1 MILGTVKG
9 TVVSTRKMDNL
20 VGYKFLL
27 VEPYFGDQSK
37 IIVAGDTI
45 GAGIGELVLVTTDE
59 TTQHALTR
67 EAPVWTRLSLGSWIT
82 RRLLGNS
89 RPGGSGYEYH
99 HRRVTRY
106 VRRIKNYGRRQGGG
120 GGL

>member
-67 EAPVWTRLSLGSWIT
+67 EAPMDAFIVGIVDNPPVI
-82 RRLLGNS
+82 G
-89 RPGGSGYEYH
+89 
-99 HRRVTRY
+99 
-106 VRRIKNYGRRQGGG
+106 K
-120 GGL
+120 